1 MHSGG
6 SRTWQAIDTKWKCQ
20 NSKSPA
26 GDSVS
31 VRIRPWAPLFSRISV
46 ARGCP
51 DLAQE
56 RMTPTCDSHII
67 LWTVAFAQCR
77 FCLCGQISQAS
88 LELPDNR
95 PQTCS
100 AGDINGF
107 IAFFVFN
114 SDPSSLEGAPRRLD
128 RNRWSLP
135 VASLSPCVPGTSGS
149 SRARTSSEPTNRA
162 SFSQPCRLE
171 G

>member
-1 MHSGG
+1 MKN
-6 SRTWQAIDTKWKCQ
+6 IDFVKIQ
-20 NSKSPA
+20 NPPLATACRFESDL
-26 GDSVS
+26 GHHCFQGF
-31 VRIRPWAPLFSRISV
+31 PW
-46 ARGCP
+46 RGCP

-56 RMTPTCDSHII
+56 RLTTNCDTHII
-67 LWTVAFAQCR
+67 LWTAAFAQCGL
-77 FCLCGQISQAS
+77 CLCGQMSQAP
-88 LELPDNR
+88 LKLPDNR

-107 IAFFVFN
+107 IAFFAFD
-114 SDPSSLEGAPRRLD
+114 SDPSSLEGAPWRLD

-135 VASLSPCVPGTSGS
+135 VASLSPCVRSTSGS